1 MLESKEKII
10 NIYKSI
16 AQDMRELNA
25 LLQLPEKPIMK
36 RKSTKKIPLLHQSNI
51 SPVLAEYKLVS
62 ASAKILVT
70 EEPFSV
76 SFLSSVDLPN
86 IIDINSTVIID
97 TPCDTS
103 TSANPTTTSYENTY
117 SYTYNDMNFIYEEDD
132 FISEEDF
139 LTSEDY
145 DFATSIL
152 EPFSSS
158 STSTTTTS
166 FTTSVLPDA
175 SACETFP
182 ASNLLV
188 CDEKALVSLS
198 LSPIPLMTSSSCE
211 RINAFDLFLF
221 YKYYNFDN
229 KPPIYINNN
238 YKTFIWDPGKL

>member
-1 MLESKEKII
+1 M
-10 NIYKSI
+10 
-16 AQDMRELNA
+16 
-25 LLQLPEKPIMK
+25 
-36 RKSTKKIPLLHQSNI
+36 
-51 SPVLAEYKLVS
+51 
-62 ASAKILVT
+62 VT

-76 SFLSSVDLPN
+76 SFLTFDNPSN
-86 IIDINSTVIID
+86 TIDIISTVILD
-97 TPCDTS
+97 TTCDTS
-103 TSANPTTTSYENTY
+103 TSANPTTTSDDNTY

-198 LSPIPLMTSSSCE
+198 LSSIPLMTSSSCE
-211 RINAFDLFLF
+211 YNSASDLFLF
-221 YKYYNFDN
+221 YKDYDFNN
-229 KPPIYINNN
+229 KLPIYINNN
-238 YKTFIWDPGKL
+238 YKTFVWDPGIL